1 MGSWLVFDDDNV
13 YPIPEADIPKYFGES
28 NSGSAYILYYQAADI
43 DLSALGL
50 RPLPVPTPAEDVE
63 IFSHLEVSPSAPM
76 NPPLPLGQVE
86 EGDLLDT
93 SDTAF
98 PFTPPSPQ
106 DARQLIDMARGHV
119 EEPVPTPVLTKGNAL
134 LTNLGSEA
142 DNNQT
147 KAPQSHHDDTSKTMF
162 SHGDPE
168 EIKTGTFVIYSSHD
182 ERTV

>member
-1 MGSWLVFDDDNV
+1 
-13 YPIPEADIPKYFGES
+13 
-28 NSGSAYILYYQAADI
+28 
-43 DLSALGL
+43 
-50 RPLPVPTPAEDVE
+50 
-63 IFSHLEVSPSAPM
+63 
-76 NPPLPLGQVE
+76 
-86 EGDLLDT
+86 
-93 SDTAF
+93 
-98 PFTPPSPQ
+98 
-106 DARQLIDMARGHV
+106 MARGHV

>member
-1 MGSWLVFDDDNV
+1 MGRERRLAEVCIGVARQKPQRRITIIDGTPSQD
-13 YPIPEADIPKYFGES
+13 ES
-28 NSGSAYILYYQAADI
+28 EQVHVAYSLFPFFLQASPHF
-43 DLSALGL
+43 LSANH
-50 RPLPVPTPAEDVE
+50 PLESEQVKEG
-63 IFSHLEVSPSAPM
+63 
-76 NPPLPLGQVE
+76 NP
-86 EGDLLDT
+86 LDT

-106 DARQLIDMARGHV
+106 DTRRLIDMAHGHV
-119 EEPVPTPVLTKGNAL
+119 EESVPTPVLTKENTL